1 MRIEEPP
8 KRWSGIGVFFEED
21 AEIHAGTGIVLQTRG
36 RAELGP
42 FRASGSTKVLPY
54 PTFKPND
61 IVEATVE
68 PGRTCR
74 FRVLA
79 RRGLVELYYDELLIQ
94 CYSLPREPTGRIGL
108 IVESGNALFEELEA
122 WQMNL

>member
-1 MRIEEPP
+1 
-8 KRWSGIGVFFEED
+8 V
-21 AEIHAGTGIVLQTRG
+21 Q
-36 RAELGP
+36 
-42 FRASGSTKVLPY
+42 
-54 PTFKPND
+54 
-61 IVEATVE
+61 ATVV
-68 PGRTCR
+68 PGRRCR

>member
-1 MRIEEPP
+1 M
-8 KRWSGIGVFFEED
+8 
-21 AEIHAGTGIVLQTRG
+21 
-36 RAELGP
+36 
-42 FRASGSTKVLPY
+42 LPY

-61 IVEATVE
+61 IVEATVV
-68 PGRTCR
+68 PGRKCR